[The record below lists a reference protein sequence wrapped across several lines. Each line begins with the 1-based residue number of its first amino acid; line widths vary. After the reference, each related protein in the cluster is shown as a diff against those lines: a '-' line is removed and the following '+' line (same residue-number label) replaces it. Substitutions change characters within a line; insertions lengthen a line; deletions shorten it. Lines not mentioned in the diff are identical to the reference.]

1 MENTPS
7 NLKTNFLGF
16 QQDMNKFSPC
26 LLPGGKMVL
35 SDTMIFWKM
44 LALETW
50 ICHPPRMHAKY
61 GGKKAVF
68 FFGGGGVLNLK
79 MLKKNPGDWS
89 WHCGWGRSKVEL
101 CLCFF
106 FGWNEWISPSLTFK
120 FQKLSRISRHTTSY
134 LLEPKFFFGGW
145 EGGLLATFGYGC
157 HRIHGTIVY

>member
-1 MENTPS
+1 MPN
-7 NLKTNFLGF
+7 
-16 QQDMNKFSPC
+16 
-26 LLPGGKMVL
+26 MV
-35 SDTMIFWKM
+35 
-44 LALETW
+44 E
-50 ICHPPRMHAKY
+50 
-61 GGKKAVF
+61 KKQF
-68 FFGGGGVLNLK
+68 FFFLGGGVLNLK

-157 HRIHGTIVY
+157 HRIHGTIVYWPTWMVDFYGINAGKYTIHESCGILDAVQVFRDHASLEQISIYIYIL